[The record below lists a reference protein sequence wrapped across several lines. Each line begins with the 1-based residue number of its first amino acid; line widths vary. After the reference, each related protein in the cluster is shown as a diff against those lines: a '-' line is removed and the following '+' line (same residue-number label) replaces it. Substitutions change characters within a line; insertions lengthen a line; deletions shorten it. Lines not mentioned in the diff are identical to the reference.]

1 MIKLKLDSF
10 KGLNAQ
16 NTFVSAWLLGFAQHN
31 SPRVL
36 ATGGKDDR
44 KGEGKK
50 LYKTASHFIQA
61 GAQRET
67 RTVIKQARGA
77 EGE

>member
-1 MIKLKLDSF
+1 MLRIHLC
-10 KGLNAQ
+10 
-16 NTFVSAWLLGFAQHN
+16 LLGCSASH
-31 SPRVL
+31 STIP
-36 ATGGKDDR
+36 TGGKDDR
-44 KGEGKK
+44 KGKGKK

-61 GAQRET
+61 GVQRET